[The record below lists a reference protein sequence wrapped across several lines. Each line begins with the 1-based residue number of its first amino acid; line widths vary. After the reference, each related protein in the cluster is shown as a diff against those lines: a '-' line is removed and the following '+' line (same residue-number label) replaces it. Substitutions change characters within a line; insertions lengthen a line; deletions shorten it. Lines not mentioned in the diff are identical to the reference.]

1 MSRSLKCLGCKLAA
15 ACLLIL
21 AAPFAAGQHPRAHP
35 TGLKYDLQTE
45 IKIKGIIEELKPANP
60 SKIAGAEL
68 AVKNETGVVEVYLCP
83 KVFLSD
89 MGVSFAKGDEIQVTG
104 SKVKRD
110 AEDLILAREVVKGND
125 TVVLRDGKGAP
136 VWK

>member
-1 MSRSLKCLGCKLAA
+1 MSRSLKGLSCKLAA
-15 ACLLIL
+15 ACLLL
-21 AAPFAAGQHPRAHP
+21 VAAPSSSAQHPKAHP

-45 IKIKGIIEELKPANP
+45 IKIKGTIEELKPANP
-60 SKIAGAEL
+60 SKIAGTEL
-68 AVKNETGVVEVYLCP
+68 TVKNEIGVVEVYLCP
-83 KVFLSD
+83 KAFLSD